1 MDAKEKVIGL
11 QEAYADIILNISKEA
26 AAQVMSSEKRAVQYQ
41 HKLKVAK
48 EEALRMLLHLK
59 KMMDAKNSEA
69 EAAALNEQKKIEE
82 LEAQLQEAED
92 IVRDLR
98 GELGEV
104 QAELER
110 LKKSNLQ
117 NVNEPE
123 NDSLQEVPT
132 AIYSY
137 EFSKLHHPNS
147 LDESAVASEI
157 TMLSP
162 MQKNECSK
170 FFCSQK
176 DCMRSS
182 HIRSQGL
189 PSIGLRDNCKEP
201 GMYRNGCTQRIHACE
216 RNLLG
221 KKLCPGKTNS
231 PKDKNSSEEWE
242 KDGYANKAPS
252 IGDRTQ
258 SELENKFL
266 VDVNLSTFQPFRR
279 KRKRANRQRESVTCM
294 TKMLSDPPQKA
305 DRLPELSSRHILDSA
320 KGDAHS
326 CESPPTV
333 APVLSSSEVIKDWI
347 DQGCEIMK
355 EKMGPLGEEAGFD
368 DSLLPPVCKGAV
380 ENDDIPS
387 NSLDRTSLD
396 RTTGL
401 PSQPVRER
409 IIKYTFQRKRK
420 RGAPSE
426 SEMAVSPE
434 TEKRNEDNKSTL
446 KNQQP
451 SKDSL
456 LSESSRDSRRLAQ
469 VARQLLSLSEKKWW
483 H

>member
-1 MDAKEKVIGL
+1 MET
-11 QEAYADIILNISKEA
+11 NI
-26 AAQVMSSEKRAVQYQ
+26 AAQDNHGENHRRSCSRMDKILHKFLTGGIGGAFMTNPNLESLITIGIKGAGTIVETTVKARVLNTIRGDTSS
-41 HKLKVAK
+41 LKTATPSSSISP
-48 EEALRMLLHLK
+48 R
-59 KMMDAKNSEA
+59 NSEA
-69 EAAALNEQKKIEE
+69 ESASLNEQKKIEE

-98 GELGEV
+98 GELGAVQVEV
-104 QAELER
+104 ER

-123 NDSLQEVPT
+123 NDSLREVPT

-137 EFSKLHHPNS
+137 ESSKLHHPNS

-157 TMLSP
+157 TIQDL
-162 MQKNECSK
+162 
-170 FFCSQK
+170 
-176 DCMRSS
+176 
-182 HIRSQGL
+182 L
-189 PSIGLRDNCKEP
+189 GLRDNCKEP
-201 GMYRNGCTQRIHACE
+201 GLYRNGCTQRIHACE

-221 KKLCPGKTNS
+221 KKLCPGKTDS
-231 PKDKNSSEEWE
+231 PKDKNSSEERE
-242 KDGYANKAPS
+242 KDGYTSKAAS
-252 IGDRTQ
+252 IGARTQ

-266 VDVNLSTFQPFRR
+266 ADVKLSTFQPFRR
-279 KRKRANRQRESVTCM
+279 KRKRATRQRESVTCL
-294 TKMLSDPPQKA
+294 TKKLSDPPQKA
-305 DRLPELSSRHILDSA
+305 DRLPELSSRHILHSV
-320 KGDAHS
+320 KGDANS
-326 CESPPTV
+326 SESPPTV
-333 APVLSSSEVIKDWI
+333 APMLSSSEVEKDWI

-355 EKMGPLGEEAGFD
+355 EKMGLLGEETGFAE
-368 DSLLPPVCKGAV
+368 SLLPSVGKGIV

-387 NSLDRTSLD
+387 NSLNWTSSD

-420 RGAPSE
+420 RGAPSG

>member
-1 MDAKEKVIGL
+1 MDPKEKVIGL
-11 QEAYADIILNISKEA
+11 QKAYADIILNISKEA
-26 AAQVMSSEKRAVQYQ
+26 AAQVMSSERRAVQYQ
-41 HKLKVAK
+41 HELKVAK

-59 KMMDAKNSEA
+59 KMMDARNSEA
-69 EAAALNEQKKIEE
+69 DAAVLNEQKKIEE

-98 GELGEV
+98 EELGGVHAEV
-104 QAELER
+104 ER

-117 NVNEPE
+117 NVKEPE
-123 NDSLQEVPT
+123 NDSLREVPT

-137 EFSKLHHPNS
+137 ESSKFHHPNS

-157 TMLSP
+157 TMLNP
-162 MQKNECSK
+162 TQQNECSK
-170 FFCSQK
+170 CFCSQK
-176 DCMRSS
+176 DCMCSS
-182 HIRSQGL
+182 HIRSRDL
-189 PSIGLRDNCKEP
+189 PSIGLRDNYKEP
-201 GMYRNGCTQRIHACE
+201 GLYRNGCTQRIHACE

-221 KKLCPGKTNS
+221 KELCPGETYS
-231 PKDKNSSEEWE
+231 PKDKNSSVERE
-242 KDGYANKAPS
+242 KGRYARKAPS
-252 IGDRTQ
+252 IGARTE
-258 SELENKFL
+258 SELENRL
-266 VDVNLSTFQPFRR
+266 LADVKLCTFQPCRR
-279 KRKRANRQRESVTCM
+279 KRKRATRQRESVTCL
-294 TKMLSDPPQKA
+294 TKKLSDPPQKA
-305 DRLPELSSRHILDSA
+305 DQLPELSPRHILVSV

-326 CESPPTV
+326 SESPPTV
-333 APVLSSSEVIKDWI
+333 APMLTPSEVEKDWI
-347 DQGCEIMK
+347 DQGSEIMK
-355 EKMGPLGEEAGFD
+355 EKMVPLGEETGFEE
-368 DSLLPPVCKGAV
+368 SLLPPVCKGAV
-380 ENDDIPS
+380 ENDDMPS
-387 NSLDRTSLD
+387 NSLAWTSSD

-434 TEKRNEDNKSTL
+434 TEKRNGDNKIAR

-451 SKDSL
+451 TKDSL

-469 VARQLLSLSEKKWW
+469 VARQLISLSEKKWW